1 MLRKIKGLFGGAK
14 SQREKVPCPACEGT
28 GQAICH
34 RCGGSG
40 LLSIPNQTL
49 GCPECG
55 KTGKLP
61 CRNCGGTGHIFK

>member
-1 MLRKIKGLFGGAK
+1 MLRKIKGLFGGG
-14 SQREKVPCPACEGT
+14 SRRERIPCPTCEGT
-28 GQAICH
+28 GQATCL

-49 GCPECG
+49 DCPECG

-61 CRNCGGTGHIFK
+61 CPACRGTGQVVK